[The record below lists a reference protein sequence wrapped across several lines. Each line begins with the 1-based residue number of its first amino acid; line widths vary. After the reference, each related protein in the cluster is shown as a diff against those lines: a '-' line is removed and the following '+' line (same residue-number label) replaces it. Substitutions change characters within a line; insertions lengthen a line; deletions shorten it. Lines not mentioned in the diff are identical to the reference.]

1 MSAQCTAE
9 AAVRERGRKEREM
22 EKVRIAVLLRL
33 MLIRCQTTFQ
43 FIVSLYLLNPL
54 QKSIEEES
62 NYRRGTYRLLLLA
75 SVKQTTSSASLVA
88 LRMFS
93 L

>member
-1 MSAQCTAE
+1 MSAQCTA
-9 AAVRERGRKEREM
+9 ARTVRERERDRVR
-22 EKVRIAVLLRL
+22 VRISVLLRL
-33 MLIRCQTTFQ
+33 MLRRCQTTFQ

-62 NYRRGTYRLLLLA
+62 YYRRGTYRLLLLA
-75 SVKQTTSSASLVA
+75 SVKQTTSSTSLVA
-88 LRMFS
+88 LHMFS

>member
-9 AAVRERGRKEREM
+9 RAVREREM

-33 MLIRCQTTFQ
+33 MLRRCQTTFQ
-43 FIVSLYLLNPL
+43 LIVSLYLLNPL

-62 NYRRGTYRLLLLA
+62 SYRRGTYRLLLLA
-75 SVKQTTSSASLVA
+75 SVKQTTSSTSLVA
-88 LRMFS
+88 LPMFS

>member
-1 MSAQCTAE
+1 M
-9 AAVRERGRKEREM
+9 G
-22 EKVRIAVLLRL
+22 KVRIAVLLRL
-33 MLIRCQTTFQ
+33 MLRRCQTTFQ
-43 FIVSLYLLNPL
+43 FIVSLYVLNPL

-75 SVKQTTSSASLVA
+75 SVKQTTSSTSLVA
-88 LRMFS
+88 LPMNS